1 MKFRQS
7 YNQANAAISPGSG
20 GGVQGGLQ
28 GHCHVLLLEFALL
41 ACLLAFRCA
50 NLEQSF
56 IFAKC
61 FATLL
66 VTAVLVSYF
75 LAFWACFMPP
85 RRMTRNSLNS
95 FFDMA
100 ESANSTADVPVSSA
114 LPASIPLSGDQANV
128 FAQFFIVAC
137 FIRGNLNCLN
147 PECYPPASR
156 VGLGKSVFGVVV
168 ASDSAHGLVQSAFG
182 GRYFASDPF

>member
-1 MKFRQS
+1 MLPFLQD
-7 YNQANAAISPGSG
+7 QV

-66 VTAVLVSYF
+66 VTAVLASYF
-75 LAFWACFMPP
+75 LAVWACFMPP
-85 RRMTRNSLNS
+85 RRTTCNSLNS
-95 FFDMA
+95 FFDMV

-114 LPASIPLSGDQANV
+114 LPASIPPSGDQANV
-128 FAQFFIVAC
+128 LPSSSSSPALSVETLTASILSA
-137 FIRGNLNCLN
+137 IRPLLASASGNQSLVSSL
-147 PECYPPASR
+147 
-156 VGLGKSVFGVVV
+156 
-168 ASDSAHGLVQSAFG
+168 SATLHTDYCMALVTIH
-182 GRYFASDPF
+182 Y